1 VTRCPSRVVIDA
13 LALGLGEVVVSGA
26 IEPDMYVVD
35 EDGLRLV
42 SVRVGQQALPFDVDR
57 TEPIVGVELSADEGA
72 QRVLSGDDAVQL
84 ARLGVRVEEHYGSTQ
99 DMEWL
104 FEGVD
109 VWPYPVIAC
118 QVTIGA

>member
-1 VTRCPSRVVIDA
+1 MWWTRTA
-13 LALGLGEVVVSGA
+13 SGWFRCGW
-26 IEPDMYVVD
+26 VN
-35 EDGLRLV
+35 R
-42 SVRVGQQALPFDVDR
+42 RLPFDVDR